1 MFGALSIAKT
11 GLDAQQKNLDT
22 IANNLANVNTNGFKK
37 SRPLFNDLMYQN
49 TQYGSA
55 TAPTGVSIGTG
66 VRLAGVEK
74 MFQQGTLTQTGNPL
88 DLGIQGDGFFQ
99 VQMPNGGVAYTRD
112 GSFKINSVGTITTK
126 EGYALDPT
134 ITVPS
139 GATNLMVGKDGV
151 VTARQNGAVINLG
164 QINVTTFAN
173 SPGLEPSGDNLFIES
188 VSSGPPNVSTP
199 MQGMAGSLQQG
210 YIEGSNVNAAEE
222 MINMIQA
229 QRAYEL
235 NTKVISTADQ
245 MLARLTNL

>member
-1 MFGALSIAKT
+1 MFGALTIAKT

-37 SRPLFNDLMYQN
+37 SRPLFEDLMYQN
-49 TQYGSA
+49 TAYGSA
-55 TAPTGVSIGTG
+55 NAPVGVSIGTG

-112 GSFKINSVGTITTK
+112 GSFKVNSLGVITSK
-126 EGYALDPT
+126 EGYALNPQ
-134 ITVPS
+134 ITVPPD
-139 GATNLMVGKDGV
+139 ATNLMVSKEGL
-151 VTARQNGAVINLG
+151 VTARQNGNIINLG
-164 QINVTTFAN
+164 QITLTSFAN
-173 SPGLEPSGDNLFIES
+173 NAGLEPTGENLFIES
-188 VSSGPPNVSTP
+188 VSSGPPNTANPLQNSN
-199 MQGMAGSLQQG
+199 GSLQQG

-245 MLARLTNL
+245 MLAKLTNL